1 MDLLKLKRDLIRK
14 EFSRMNDMQFKAVVN
29 VNGPLLVLAGAGSG
43 KTTVLVNRIAYLLK
57 YGNSFL
63 NENEPYLDETDI
75 AEITAFID
83 GETDTA
89 PNIPVLSLNAPK
101 PWNVLAIT
109 FTNKAANELKER
121 LQARINEGG
130 DLINAGTFH
139 SICGKILRIDG
150 ERLGYTSN
158 YTIYDTNDTVR
169 VIKECQKKLNID
181 DKILSYKT
189 IRNEISHAKDSLI
202 TPEAYAEETGFDF
215 RKKQIAEVYKMY
227 QQTLKYNNAMD
238 FDDMIVNTVRLF
250 EENPDVLE
258 KYQERYK
265 YIVVD
270 EYQDTNHA
278 QYKLVKMLAD
288 RYKNICVVG
297 DDDQSIYKFR
307 GATIENILSF
317 EDQYKDAITIRLEQ
331 NYRSTSNILNAANS
345 VIANNKG
352 RKGKNLWSD
361 NGEGDKIIAH
371 TSNSENDEAKF
382 IAETIL
388 DNVRDGMKFSDHAI
402 LYRMNAQSG
411 TIENVFARSGIAYTV
426 FGGLKFY
433 DRKEIK
439 DVLSYLQFVANPND
453 DLRLKRIIN
462 EPKRG
467 IGDTTVNNAQEIAE
481 IYGISLYEVF
491 KNAASYQKLARA
503 AANLKDFCD
512 KMDGIIAK
520 VSTTLPSE
528 ILNEV
533 LEKSGYL
540 AALKAQGAE
549 EQDRVDNVNE
559 LATAILHYEG
569 ENETPTLQEYLQEV
583 ALITDIDNLDE
594 SVDRV
599 VMMTLHSAKGLEF
612 PIVFLAGMEE
622 GIFPGS
628 KVMFAPP
635 DEIEEERRLAYVG
648 ITRAKKMLYITN
660 ARRRMLFGNVSA
672 NNPSRFINEIDNECI
687 EFEQEKS
694 PFASGSPFGS
704 SYGSGF
710 GSQSGGWS
718 SGNSFSTNSSFGNS
732 AYKKPS
738 GSNPWGTAPK
748 KPAAKGKYS
757 VGERVMHKVFGEGM
771 IIKVTPMGNDVMLEI
786 SFDTVG
792 TKKVMANFAKIEKI

>member
-1 MDLLKLKRDLIRK
+1 MDLLKLKKDLIRK

-57 YGNSFL
+57 YGNSYL
-63 NENEPYLDETDI
+63 NETEPYLNETDI
-75 AEITAFID
+75 AEITDYLD
-83 GETDTA
+83 GNTDTA
-89 PNIPVLSLNAPK
+89 PYIPALRLNAPA

-121 LQARINEGG
+121 LNSRISDGG
-130 DLINAGTFH
+130 DQINAGTFH

-150 ERLGYTSN
+150 DRLGYTSN
-158 YTIYDTNDTVR
+158 YTIYDTNDTAR
-169 VIKECQKKLNID
+169 VIKDCQKKLNID
-181 DKILSYKT
+181 DKILSYKV
-189 IRNEISHAKDSLI
+189 IRNEISRAKDSLI
-202 TPEAYAEETGFDF
+202 TPAEYAEETGFDF

-227 QQTLKYNNAMD
+227 QQTLKSNDAMD
-238 FDDMIVNTVRLF
+238 FDDMIANTVLLF
-250 EENPDVLE
+250 KENPDVLE

-278 QYKLVKMLAD
+278 QYVLVKMLAE
-288 RYKNICVVG
+288 RYRNICVVG

-317 EDQYKDAITIRLEQ
+317 EDQYSEAITIRLEQ
-331 NYRSTSNILNAANS
+331 NYRSTSNILDAANS

-361 NGEGDKIIAH
+361 NGIGDKIIAH

-388 DNVRDGMKFSDHAI
+388 ENVRNGMKFSDHAV

-439 DVLSYLQFVANPND
+439 DVLSYLQFVANPSDN
-453 DLRLKRIIN
+453 LRLKRIIN

-467 IGDTTVNNAQEIAE
+467 IGETTVSNAEQIAE
-481 IYGISLYEVF
+481 LNGLTLYEVF
-491 KNAASYQKLARA
+491 KNASSYQKLARSSA
-503 AANLKDFCD
+503 KLKDFCD
-512 KMDGIIAK
+512 KMDEIIKK

-549 EQDRVDNVNE
+549 EQDRVDNVEE
-559 LATAILHYEG
+559 LATAILHYEE
-569 ENETPTLQEYLQEV
+569 ENETPNLQDYLQEV

-594 SVDRV
+594 TVDRV
-599 VMMTLHSAKGLEF
+599 ILMTLHSAKGLEF
-612 PIVFLAGMEE
+612 PVVFLAGMEE

-628 KVMFAPP
+628 RVMFAPP
-635 DEIEEERRLAYVG
+635 EEIEEERRLAYVG
-648 ITRAKKMLYITN
+648 ITRAKKKLYITN

-672 NNPSRFINEIDNECI
+672 NNPSRFISEIDNNCI

-694 PFASGSPFGS
+694 SFVSGSPFGS
-704 SYGSGF
+704 SF
-710 GSQSGGWS
+710 GQSEVKS
-718 SGNSFSTNSSFGNS
+718 SPFRSPNRN
-732 AYKKPS
+732 
-738 GSNPWGTAPK
+738 NPWGSTPK
-748 KPAAKGKYS
+748 KPTVSKGKFS
-757 VGERVMHKVFGEGM
+757 VGERVRHKVFGEGM
-771 IIKVTPMGNDVMLEI
+771 IIKTTPMGNDTMLEI

>member
-1 MDLLKLKRDLIRK
+1 MDLLKLKKDLIRK
-14 EFSRMNDMQFKAVVN
+14 EFARMNDMQFKAVVN

-57 YGNSFL
+57 YGNSYL
-63 NENEPYLDETDI
+63 NENEPYLDDNDI
-75 AEITAFID
+75 ADITD
-83 GETDTA
+83 YLNGNTDTA
-89 PNIPVLSLNAPK
+89 PYIPALRLNAPA

-121 LQARINEGG
+121 LSARISDGG
-130 DLINAGTFH
+130 DKINAGTFH

-150 ERLGYTSN
+150 DRLGYTSN
-158 YTIYDTNDTVR
+158 YTIYDTNDTTR
-169 VIKECQKKLNID
+169 VIKDCQKKLGID
-181 DKILSYKT
+181 DKILSHKT
-189 IRNEISHAKDSLI
+189 IRNEISRAKDSLI
-202 TPEAYAEETGFDF
+202 TPEEYAEETGFDF

-227 QQTLKYNNAMD
+227 QQTLKSNDAMD
-238 FDDMIVNTVRLF
+238 FDDMIANTVLLF
-250 EENPDVLE
+250 KENPDVLE

-278 QYKLVKMLAD
+278 QYVLVKMLAE

-317 EDQYKDAITIRLEQ
+317 ESQYNDAVTIRLEQ
-331 NYRSTSNILNAANS
+331 NYRSTSNILDAANS

-361 NGEGDKIIAH
+361 NGVGDKIIAH

-388 DNVRDGMKFSDHAI
+388 ENVRDGMKFSDHAV

-411 TIENVFARSGIAYTV
+411 TIENVFARSGISYAV

-439 DVLSYLQFVANPND
+439 DVISYLQFVANPSD

-467 IGDTTVNNAQEIAE
+467 IGETTVNNAQEIAE
-481 IYGISLYEVF
+481 LNGLTLYEVF
-491 KNAASYQKLARA
+491 KNASAYQKLSRSA
-503 AANLKDFCD
+503 AKLKDFCD
-512 KMDGIIAK
+512 KMDEIIQK
-520 VSTTLPSE
+520 VNTTLPSE
-528 ILNEV
+528 ILNDV

-549 EQDRVDNVNE
+549 EQDRVDNVAE
-559 LATAILHYEG
+559 LATAILHYEE
-569 ENETPTLQEYLQEV
+569 ENETPTLQDYLQEV

-594 SVDRV
+594 SADRV
-599 VMMTLHSAKGLEF
+599 VLMTLHSAKGLEF
-612 PIVFLAGMEE
+612 PVVFLAGMEE

-628 KVMFAPP
+628 RVMFAPP
-635 DEIEEERRLAYVG
+635 EEIEEERRLAYVG
-648 ITRAKKMLYITN
+648 ITRAKKKLYITN

-672 NNPSRFINEIDNECI
+672 NNPSRFISEIDNRCI

-694 PFASGSPFGS
+694 SFSSGSPFGA
-704 SYGSGF
+704 
-710 GSQSGGWS
+710 
-718 SGNSFSTNSSFGNS
+718 SFGQTTAKSS
-732 AYKKPS
+732 AFS
-738 GSNPWGTAPK
+738 GKSRNNPWGNAPK
-748 KPAAKGKYS
+748 KTTVSKGKFS
-757 VGERVMHKVFGEGM
+757 VGERVSHKVFGEGM
-771 IIKVTPMGNDVMLEI
+771 IIKTTPMGNDTMLEI

>member
-1 MDLLKLKRDLIRK
+1 MDLLKLKKELIRK

-57 YGNSFL
+57 YGNSYLNETEPYL
-63 NENEPYLDETDI
+63 NENDIEEITDYLD
-75 AEITAFID
+75 
-83 GETDTA
+83 GNTDTA
-89 PNIPVLSLNAPK
+89 PYIPALRLNSPA

-121 LQARINEGG
+121 LNARISDGG
-130 DLINAGTFH
+130 DQINAGTFH

-150 ERLGYTSN
+150 DRLGYTSN
-158 YTIYDTNDTVR
+158 YTIYDTNDTAR
-169 VIKECQKKLNID
+169 VIKDCQKKLNID
-181 DKILSYKT
+181 DKILSYKV
-189 IRNEISHAKDSLI
+189 IRNEISRAKDSLI
-202 TPEAYAEETGFDF
+202 TPAEYAEETGFDF

-227 QQTLKYNNAMD
+227 QQTLKSNDAMD
-238 FDDMIVNTVRLF
+238 FDDMIANTVLLF
-250 EENPDVLE
+250 KENPDVLE

-278 QYKLVKMLAD
+278 QYVLVKMLAE
-288 RYKNICVVG
+288 RYRNICVVG

-317 EDQYKDAITIRLEQ
+317 EDQYSEAITIRLEQ
-331 NYRSTSNILNAANS
+331 NYRSTSNILDAANS

-361 NGEGDKIIAH
+361 NGIGDKIIAH

-388 DNVRDGMKFSDHAI
+388 ENVRNGMKFSDHAV

-439 DVLSYLQFVANPND
+439 DVLSYLQFVANPSDN
-453 DLRLKRIIN
+453 LRLKRIIN

-467 IGDTTVNNAQEIAE
+467 IGETTVSNAEQIAE
-481 IYGISLYEVF
+481 LNGLTLYEVF
-491 KNAASYQKLARA
+491 KNASSYQKLARSSA
-503 AANLKDFCD
+503 KLKDFCD
-512 KMDGIIAK
+512 KMDEIIKK

-549 EQDRVDNVNE
+549 EQDRVDNVEE
-559 LATAILHYEG
+559 LATAILHYEE
-569 ENETPTLQEYLQEV
+569 ENETPNLQDYLQEV

-594 SVDRV
+594 TVDRV
-599 VMMTLHSAKGLEF
+599 ILMTLHSAKGLEF
-612 PIVFLAGMEE
+612 PVVFLAGMEE

-628 KVMFAPP
+628 RVMFAPP
-635 DEIEEERRLAYVG
+635 EEIEEER
-648 ITRAKKMLYITN
+648 IMLGLRTARGTTIDGRTVRIPESDWFIADSIIQNYI
-660 ARRRMLFGNVSA
+660 
-672 NNPSRFINEIDNECI
+672 
-687 EFEQEKS
+687 
-694 PFASGSPFGS
+694 
-704 SYGSGF
+704 
-710 GSQSGGWS
+710 
-718 SGNSFSTNSSFGNS
+718 
-732 AYKKPS
+732 
-738 GSNPWGTAPK
+738 
-748 KPAAKGKYS
+748 
-757 VGERVMHKVFGEGM
+757 
-771 IIKVTPMGNDVMLEI
+771 
-786 SFDTVG
+786 
-792 TKKVMANFAKIEKI
+792 

>member
-1 MDLLKLKRDLIRK
+1 MDLNKLKRDLIRK
-14 EFSRMNDMQFKAVVN
+14 EFSRMNDMQFRAVVN

-57 YGNSFL
+57 YGNSYL
-63 NENEPYLDETDI
+63 NESEPYLDETDI
-75 AEITAFID
+75 SAITDYLD
-83 GETDTA
+83 GVADTA
-89 PNIPVLSLNAPK
+89 PYIPALRLNAPH

-121 LQARINEGG
+121 LQARISEGG
-130 DLINAGTFH
+130 ESINAGTFH

-150 ERLGYTSN
+150 ERLGFTSN
-158 YTIYDTNDTVR
+158 YTIYDTNDTLR
-169 VIKECQKKLNID
+169 VIKDCQKRLNID
-181 DKILSYKT
+181 DKMLSHKV
-189 IRNEISHAKDSLI
+189 IRNEISRAKDSLI
-202 TPEAYAEETGFDF
+202 SPDEYLAQAGFDF

-227 QQTLKYNNAMD
+227 QQTLKSNNAMD

-250 EENPDVLE
+250 EQNPDVLE

-278 QYKLVKMLAD
+278 QYMLVKMLAD
-288 RYKNICVVG
+288 RYRNICVVG

-317 EDQYKDAITIRLEQ
+317 EDQYKDAVTIRLEQ
-331 NYRSTSNILNAANS
+331 NYRSTSNILDAANS

-352 RKGKNLWSD
+352 RKGKKLWSD
-361 NGEGDKIIAH
+361 NGEGEKIIAH

-382 IAETIL
+382 IAEKIL
-388 DNVRDGMKFSDHAI
+388 DDVRDGMKFSDHAV
-402 LYRMNAQSG
+402 LYRMNAQSS
-411 TIENVFARSGIAYTV
+411 TIENVFSRSGIAYTV

-439 DVLSYLQFVANPND
+439 DVLSYLQFIENPSD

-467 IGDTTVNNAQEIAE
+467 IGETTVNNAQEIAE
-481 IYGISLYEVF
+481 LGGISLYEVF
-491 KNAASYQKLARA
+491 KNASSYQKLSRSA
-503 AANLKDFCD
+503 AKLKDFCD
-512 KMDGIIAK
+512 KMDKIIGKANQ
-520 VSTTLPSE
+520 TLPSE

-559 LATAILHYEG
+559 LATAILHYEA
-569 ENETPTLQEYLQEV
+569 ENETPTLNEYLQEV
-583 ALITDIDNLDE
+583 ALITDIDNLDNE
-594 SVDRV
+594 ADRV
-599 VMMTLHSAKGLEF
+599 VLMTLHSAKGLEF
-612 PIVFLAGMEE
+612 PVVFLAGMEE

-628 KVMFAPP
+628 RLMFAAA
-635 DEIEEERRLAYVG
+635 DELEEERRLAYVG
-648 ITRAKKMLYITN
+648 ITRAKKKLFITN
-660 ARRRMLFGNVSA
+660 ARRRMLFGNISA
-672 NNPSRFINEIDNECI
+672 NNPSRFINEIVKSCV
-687 EFEQEKS
+687 EFEQEAS
-694 PFASGSPFGS
+694 PFAPAGGFGSP
-704 SYGSGF
+704 SYGSG
-710 GSQSGGWS
+710 
-718 SGNSFSTNSSFGNS
+718 SSFGRTS
-732 AYKKPS
+732 FGTS
-738 GSNPWGTAPK
+738 RSRSNPWGTSAK
-748 KPAAKGKYS
+748 KASSGAKFS
-757 VGERVMHKVFGEGM
+757 VGDRVKHKVFGNGM
-771 IIKVTPMGNDVMLEI
+771 IIKTTPMGNDTMLEI

-792 TKKVMANFAKIEKI
+792 TKKVMANFAKIEKE

>member
-1 MDLLKLKRDLIRK
+1 MDLLKLKKDLIRK
-14 EFSRMNDMQFKAVVN
+14 EFGRMNDMQFKAVVN

-75 AEITAFID
+75 AQIRAYLD
-83 GETDTA
+83 GQTDTA
-89 PNIPVLSLNAPK
+89 PNVLSLKLDAPR

-121 LQARINEGG
+121 LQARISEGG

-150 ERLGYTSN
+150 ERLGFTSN
-158 YTIYDTNDTVR
+158 YTIYDTNDTLR
-169 VIKECQKKLNID
+169 VIKDCQKKLKID
-181 DKILSYKT
+181 EKT
-189 IRNEISHAKDSLI
+189 LGHKVIRNEISRAKDSLI
-202 TPEAYAEETGFDF
+202 SPEEYASQTGFDF
-215 RKKQIAEVYKMY
+215 RLKQIAEVYKMY
-227 QQTLKYNNAMD
+227 QQTLKSNDAMD

-250 EENPDVLE
+250 EENPDILE

-278 QYKLVKMLAD
+278 QYMLVKMLSA
-288 RYKNICVVG
+288 RYRNICVVG

-331 NYRSTSNILNAANS
+331 NYRSTCNILNAANS

-361 NGEGDKIIAH
+361 NGEGDKIVAH

-382 IAETIL
+382 IAEKIL
-388 DNVRDGMKFSDHAI
+388 DNVRDGMKFSDHAV

-411 TIENVFARSGIAYTV
+411 TIENVFARSGISYTV

-439 DVLSYLQFVANPND
+439 DVLSYLQFIANPSD

-467 IGDTTVNNAQEIAE
+467 IGETTVNNAQEIAE
-481 IYGISLYEVF
+481 LSGVSLYEVF
-491 KNAASYQKLARA
+491 KNATSYQKLSGA
-503 AANLKDFCD
+503 AAKLKDFCD
-512 KMDGIIAK
+512 KMDKIIKKANK
-520 VSTTLPSE
+520 VMPSE
-528 ILNEV
+528 LLDEV

-540 AALKAQGAE
+540 AALKAQGIE
-549 EQDRVDNVNE
+549 EQDRVENVNE
-559 LATAILHYEG
+559 LSSAIIHYEE
-569 ENETPTLQEYLQEV
+569 ENENPSLNEYLQEV
-583 ALITDIDNLDE
+583 ALITDIDSLDE

-599 VMMTLHSAKGLEF
+599 VLMTLHSAKGLEF
-612 PIVFLAGMEE
+612 PVVFLAGLEE
-622 GIFPGS
+622 GIFPSS
-628 KVMFAPP
+628 KVMYAPP
-635 DEIEEERRLAYVG
+635 EEIEEERRLAYVG
-648 ITRAKKMLYITN
+648 ITRAKKKLFITN
-660 ARRRMLFGNVSA
+660 SRRRMLFGNISA
-672 NNPSRFINEIDNECI
+672 NSPSRFVNEIDNDCI
-687 EFEQEKS
+687 EFEQEPS
-694 PFASGSPFGS
+694 PFASQS
-704 SYGSGF
+704 S
-710 GSQSGGWS
+710 
-718 SGNSFSTNSSFGNS
+718 SFSSPSSFGSFTPNDRPFGRTS
-732 AYKKPS
+732 FGRGASRSSFASSSPAKKS
-738 GSNPWGTAPK
+738 G
-748 KPAAKGKYS
+748 GKFT
-757 VGERVMHKVFGEGM
+757 VGERVNHKVFGEGM
-771 IIKVTPMGNDVMLEI
+771 IIKTTPMGNDVMLEI

-792 TKKVMANFAKIEKI
+792 TKKVMANFAKIEKL